1 MSKINANPPRITC
14 PADLPSLLRAL
25 WRNPA
30 YSHFLAKMERGQF
43 SHIPVQTIEEAVDA
57 AHRSVDASAR
67 STSGSFSV
75 RSV

>member
-1 MSKINANPPRITC
+1 
-14 PADLPSLLRAL
+14 LRAL

-30 YSHFLAKMERGQF
+30 NSHFLAKMERGQF
-43 SHIPVQTIEEAVDA
+43 SHIPVQTIEEAVGA

>member
-1 MSKINANPPRITC
+1 MASPFKRIS
-14 PADLPSLLRAL
+14 LPSDGATLLRAL

-30 YSHFLAKMERGQF
+30 NSHFLAKMERGQF
-43 SHIPVQTIEEAVDA
+43 SHIPVQTIEETVDA
-57 AHRSVDASAR
+57 ADRSVDASAR